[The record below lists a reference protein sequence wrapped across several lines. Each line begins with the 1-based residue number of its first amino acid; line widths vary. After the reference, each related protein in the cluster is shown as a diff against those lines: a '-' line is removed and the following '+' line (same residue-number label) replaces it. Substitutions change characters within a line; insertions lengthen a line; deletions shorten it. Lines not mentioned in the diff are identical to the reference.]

1 MVTKRA
7 RVNSVVDLAKSGIW
21 NARFRLQ
28 AQLALRQGS
37 NWTQKRVASL
47 LGIGEATYAE
57 RESNPAEDQV
67 STTALTVDFMAAV
80 ALVLHSFP
88 SALCLPTEEDIKR
101 GSPVPIGVEN
111 AKRLAEIPVVDY
123 GLWLLGLINVDVQA
137 PYYFDVAARVSPKAA
152 WWERVHGVQEGTI
165 DDWGFPRRSDD
176 FNTEQEGS
184 TETGQMH
191 PLWDSLKETGF
202 PESDYST
209 INDVELGQRIL
220 SGCRVAIRF
229 SRALH
234 SGAGLIP
241 DTEYQRGE
249 EAFQETVEDL
259 GALLWELGQRRAA
272 SSAVPRP
279 QRPRP

>member
-1 MVTKRA
+1 MTKRA
-7 RVNSVVDLAKSGIW
+7 RTNSVVDLAKAGIW

-28 AQLALRQGS
+28 TQEALRQGS
-37 NWTQKRVASL
+37 NWTQKRVASI

-57 RESNPAEDQV
+57 RESNPAEGQV

-88 SALCLPTEEDIKR
+88 SALCLPTEEDINR

-111 AKRLAEIPVVDY
+111 AKRLAEVPVVDY
-123 GLWLLGLINVDVQA
+123 GLWVLGLINLDDQA
-137 PYYFDVAARVSPKAA
+137 PYYFDVAARVSPKVA

-165 DDWGFPRRSDD
+165 DEWGFPSSSDVGD
-176 FNTEQEGS
+176 TEAGGPG
-184 TETGQMH
+184 ETGQARRS
-191 PLWDSLKETGF
+191 WNALKEAEF
-202 PESDYST
+202 QEVDYST

-234 SGAGLIP
+234 NGVGLIS
-241 DTEYQRGE
+241 DTDHQQGE
-249 EAFQETVEDL
+249 EAFKQTVEDL
-259 GALLWELGQRRAA
+259 SDLLWELGQRRAA
-272 SSAVPRP
+272 SSAVPRR